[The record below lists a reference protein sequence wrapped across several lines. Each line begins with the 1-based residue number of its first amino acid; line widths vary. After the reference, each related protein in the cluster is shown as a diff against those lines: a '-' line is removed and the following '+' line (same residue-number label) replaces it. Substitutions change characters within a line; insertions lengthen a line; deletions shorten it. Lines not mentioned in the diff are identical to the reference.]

1 MKKTIKHYNMDNLI
15 SQNCDFNI
23 LFGERSNGKSYQLK
37 HKRMILNYLNT
48 GNRFILMRRF
58 KEEITA
64 MNIEQYFADVDVHA
78 LTNGKYNCISVWR
91 KQIFFS
97 NYNELGKI
105 IKGEKIGYAVALSTE
120 QNYAGGSYLDV
131 SDIIFEEFMTRSVYL
146 KDEPTKLMNFYCT
159 VDRKR
164 KEITGQATKLWLC
177 GNTISRVCPYIYEWN
192 LHSIISKQ
200 KISSIEKITIPS
212 TDDDD
217 VTIAIEY
224 CESTG
229 ASSHTIGFNK
239 NMMNDG
245 SWQSSPQ
252 PKLPKSKKEYNIL
265 FRIGFMFQSFKFLC
279 ELLQDKEEKNKICWF
294 IYPYEDEFNNKTIV
308 ITDKIMME
316 KNYKRNI
323 YDLTNVS
330 ENMKALMN
338 TFREENIFYASDLCG
353 SDFKQVIDFSIRR

>member
-23 LFGERSNGKSYQLK
+23 MFGERSNGKSYQLK
-37 HKRMILNYLNT
+37 HKRMILNYLKT
-48 GNRFILMRRF
+48 GNRFILLRRF

-64 MNIEQYFADVDVHA
+64 SNIEQYFQDVDVHSI
-78 LTNGKYNCISVWR
+78 TDGKYNTISIWR
-91 KQIFFS
+91 KQIFLS
-97 NYNELGKI
+97 NYNESGKI
-105 IKGEKIGYAVALSTE
+105 VRGEKIGYAVALSTE
-120 QNYAGGSYLDV
+120 QNYAGGSFLDV

-146 KDEPTKLMNFYCT
+146 VNEPTKLMNFYCT

-164 KEITGQATKLWLC
+164 KTTKLWMC

-192 LHSIISKQ
+192 LHAIISKQ
-200 KISSIEKITIPS
+200 KQGSIERIDIPS
-212 TDDDD
+212 SDDD
-217 VTIAIEY
+217 VVTLAIEY

-229 ASSHTIGFNK
+229 SSSHTIGFTK
-239 NMMNDG
+239 DMMNDG

-265 FRIGFMFQSFKFLC
+265 FRVGFMYQSFKFLG
-279 ELLQDKEEKNKICWF
+279 ELLQDKEEKNKICWYIF
-294 IYPYEDEFNNKTIV
+294 PYEDEFNKKTLV
-308 ITDKIMME
+308 ITDKVMME
-316 KNYKRNI
+316 NNYKRNI

-330 ENMKALMN
+330 DNIKALFNN
-338 TFREENIFYASDLCG
+338 TFREENIFYATDLCG